1 MNKLILIVF
10 ALLVFIQLKSAI
22 GAKPRFAPKY
32 CLRFKF
38 DCSSPEKKGHV
49 CCLFPL
55 PIEGNDLGENSS
67 SQYKVPSVKVG
78 VQKIRPLRIP
88 SRRNGD
94 DSNIDEHSS
103 YGNNRYNVFAQNK
116 DSSSTHAKNNQKR
129 KEASKKKTAEKK
141 NKTTTPKSKIKRPS
155 TRPNRPRKPFI
166 CQRLVINCKKNP
178 THTCCKFEAEEAK
191 RKQEEE
197 EEKQK
202 LEEIKGES
210 NDASIEGQPDIQPEK
225 VDTVISEVEVQS
237 LETAPKPTT
246 LAPKPTIKRKTIDNT
261 PIQTITQ
268 NDVEKQLLEA

>member
-1 MNKLILIVF
+1 MNKLILLVF

-94 DSNIDEHSS
+94 DSS
-103 YGNNRYNVFAQNK
+103 K

-129 KEASKKKTAEKK
+129 KEASKKKTEEKK
-141 NKTTTPKSKIKRPS
+141 RKTTTPKSKIKRPS

-197 EEKQK
+197 DEKQK
-202 LEEIKGES
+202 LEEIEGES

>member
-1 MNKLILIVF
+1 MCIWNF
-10 ALLVFIQLKSAI
+10 MLLYFGSI
-22 GAKPRFAPKY
+22 
-32 CLRFKF
+32 
-38 DCSSPEKKGHV
+38 
-49 CCLFPL
+49 
-55 PIEGNDLGENSS
+55 
-67 SQYKVPSVKVG
+67 
-78 VQKIRPLRIP
+78 
-88 SRRNGD
+88 
-94 DSNIDEHSS
+94 
-103 YGNNRYNVFAQNK
+103 
-116 DSSSTHAKNNQKR
+116 
-129 KEASKKKTAEKK
+129 
-141 NKTTTPKSKIKRPS
+141 KSKLALHWF
-155 TRPNRPRKPFI
+155 TCFL
-166 CQRLVINCKKNP
+166 QNP

-268 NDVEKQLLEA
+268 NDVEKQLLEGMTLDLVCIFQ